1 MAFALRVRQDHSI
14 VRPMTT
20 FLPVSAVSF
29 RPTARRMSTS
39 GEFLPGAPPS
49 TNGTPVFK
57 DIDFTT
63 AKNPLGESAVRNGDP
78 KAVFVVT
85 GASRGLGLEF
95 VKQLVHR
102 TKVRLISS
110 QLMKTKAKGGKS
122 IDTTIYFTG
131 SDCRLLQISGE
142 CNRFEG
148 AHVSLGRPTPH
159 SSCIFRC

>member
-1 MAFALRVRQDHSI
+1 VAFALRVRQDHSIGII

-39 GEFLPGAPPS
+39 AEFLPGAPPG

-57 DIDFTT
+57 DIDFAT
-63 AKNPLGESAVRNGDP
+63 AKNPLGESAVRNADP

-85 GASRGLGLEF
+85 GASRGLGVEF

-102 TKVRLISS
+102 TKVRLIS
-110 QLMKTKAKGGKS
+110 K
-122 IDTTIYFTG
+122 
-131 SDCRLLQISGE
+131 
-142 CNRFEG
+142 
-148 AHVSLGRPTPH
+148 
-159 SSCIFRC
+159 

>member
-1 MAFALRVRQDHSI
+1 VAFALRVRQDHGI
-14 VRPMTT
+14 VRPMAT

-39 GEFLPGAPPS
+39 EEFFAPGAPPG

-63 AKNPLGESAVRNGDP
+63 ANNPLGESAVRNADP

-102 TKVRLISS
+102 TKVRLIS
-110 QLMKTKAKGGKS
+110 
-122 IDTTIYFTG
+122 
-131 SDCRLLQISGE
+131 
-142 CNRFEG
+142 N
-148 AHVSLGRPTPH
+148 
-159 SSCIFRC
+159 